1 MPKIVLGLDIGGA
14 NLKAATSVGRAAS
27 VPFPLWKQPDK
38 LEAALATLIAEFP
51 ESCEIAV
58 TMTGELC
65 DCFAT
70 KREGVAFIL
79 DALPARLPAKVW
91 STAGQFVS
99 VEQAKAEPLAVA
111 AANWHA
117 LATFAG
123 RFAPVGDALLMDI
136 GSTTT
141 DIILLD
147 HGVPMPTGFI
157 DFDRL
162 QTSELVYT
170 GSKRTPVYAVMPE
183 GTCAEFFAEIRDV
196 NIILGL
202 VPESEET
209 DTADGRTATWENS
222 LARLARMFG
231 SDAETLTED
240 YLIHQATRIHA
251 RQVERIAGAIRE
263 VVLNAQAT
271 VDLKS
276 VILSGSGEWLAA
288 KTFENA
294 FHDRG
299 AKRIS
304 LGETLGPMVSSC
316 SPAYA
321 VAVLASE
328 EPV

>member
-1 MPKIVLGLDIGGA
+1 MSRIVLGLDIGGA
-14 NLKAATSVGRAAS
+14 NLKAATSGGRAKS
-27 VPFPLWKQPDK
+27 VPFPLWKQPDR
-38 LEAALATLIAEFP
+38 LAAALAELVREFP
-51 ESCEIAV
+51 ESGELAV

-79 DALPARLPAKVW
+79 DALPKGMPAKVW
-91 STAGQFVS
+91 STEAKFVD
-99 VEQAKAEPLAVA
+99 VDEARTKPLAVA

-123 RFAPVGDALLMDI
+123 RYAPVGDSLLIDI

-141 DIILLD
+141 DIIPLD
-147 HGVPMPTGFI
+147 CGVPVPSGLT
-157 DFDRL
+157 DYDRL
-162 QTSELVYT
+162 RTSELVYT
-170 GSKRTPVYAVMPE
+170 GVKRTPVCAVYPE

-196 NIILGL
+196 NILLGL
-202 VPESEET
+202 MPESETT
-209 DTADGRTATWENS
+209 DTADGRPASWENS

-231 SDAETLTED
+231 GDVETLSED
-240 YLIHQATRIHA
+240 FLIHQATRLQA
-251 RQVERIAGAIRE
+251 RQAEQIAEAIRRVAIRTE
-263 VVLNAQAT
+263 

-276 VILSGSGEWLAA
+276 VIVSGSGEWLAEKA
-288 KTFENA
+288 FEKA
-294 FHDRG
+294 FPDHG

-321 VAVLASE
+321 VALLAQE
-328 EPV
+328 AKQ